1 MADAAR
7 AGDLSGPISSRGPV
21 IDMEPSIT
29 VTDAIRGAHPRV
41 LVLMA
46 TFNGER
52 WLLSQLQSI
61 AAQHDVEVS
70 LMVSDDASSDGT
82 VGLVRNFCE
91 HRLDLQMLQVSV
103 PSGSAGKNFIR
114 LMLAADPRGHDY
126 VALCDQDD
134 EWHSDKLATAADCL
148 SRSNAAG
155 YSAAVR
161 AFWPDG
167 RVSILRQSPAMTLAD
182 YVFEGA
188 GQGCTFVLRADA
200 FRAAQRLM
208 EQHRKLLDPLHYHDW
223 LLYALCRAQ
232 GQSWLFDARP
242 CMRYRQ
248 HAGNDTG
255 ARSNGAGLMKRLR
268 LIHSGWYGVQVETIA
283 RVCVAASGARSV
295 GALRYLALID
305 SSGSPLIARLRLCTF
320 VMLHGRRRFTDRC
333 VLLLAAAAAKL
344 SSAAGRS

>member
-1 MADAAR
+1 MPPTPTTAPNAPAVR
-7 AGDLSGPISSRGPV
+7 R
-21 IDMEPSIT
+21 
-29 VTDAIRGAHPRV
+29 PRV

-46 TFNGER
+46 TFNGEQ
-52 WLLSQLQSI
+52 WLQSQLQSI
-61 AAQHDVEVS
+61 AAQQDVELS

-82 VGLVRNFCE
+82 VGLLRDFCA
-91 HRLDLQMLQVSV
+91 HRLDLRLIQASV

-114 LMLAADPRGHDY
+114 LMLAADPSGHDY

-134 EWHSDKLATAADCL
+134 EWHPDKLSRASDCL
-148 SRSNAAG
+148 ARSTAAG

-167 RVSILRQSPAMTLAD
+167 RVSTLKQSPATTLAD

-208 EQHRKLLDPLHYHDW
+208 EQHRELLEPLHYHDW
-223 LLYALCRAQ
+223 LLYALFRAQ
-232 GQSWLFDARP
+232 GQNWLFDARP
-242 CMRYRQ
+242 CMQYRQ

-268 LIHSGWYGVQVETIA
+268 LIRSGWYGAQVETMA
-283 RVCVAASGARSV
+283 RVCVAAVGSRGIGARC
-295 GALRYLALID
+295 YLSLID
-305 SSGSPLIARLRLCTF
+305 SSRSTLTLRLRLCAF
-320 VMLHGRRRFTDRC
+320 VMVHGRRRFTDRC
-333 VLLLAAAAAKL
+333 VLLLAATGNML
-344 SSAAGRS
+344 SRPKRER

>member
-1 MADAAR
+1 MTEMEPNMAAAR
-7 AGDLSGPISSRGPV
+7 TAGAKS
-21 IDMEPSIT
+21 
-29 VTDAIRGAHPRV
+29 PRI

-46 TFNGER
+46 TFNGEQ
-52 WLLSQLQSI
+52 WLRSQLQSI
-61 AAQHDVEVS
+61 AAQQNVELS

-82 VGLVRNFCE
+82 VEVLRTFCA
-91 HRLDLQMLQVSV
+91 HRLELRLLQASV

-114 LMLAADPRGHDY
+114 LMLAADPSGHDY

-134 EWHSDKLATAADCL
+134 EWHADKLSRAADCL
-148 SRSNAAG
+148 VRSDAAG

-167 RVSILRQSPAMTLAD
+167 RVSILRQSPATTLAD

-208 EQHRKLLDPLHYHDW
+208 ERHRELLEPLHYHDW

-232 GQSWLFDARP
+232 GRTWLFDARP
-242 CMRYRQ
+242 CMQYRQ
-248 HAGNDTG
+248 HAANDTG

-268 LIHSGWYGVQVETIA
+268 LIRSGWYGLQVEAMA
-283 RVCVAASGARSV
+283 RVCVAAAGTRSV
-295 GALRYLALID
+295 GASRYLALID
-305 SSGSPLIARLRLCTF
+305 SSRSALVVRMRLGAF
-320 VMLHGRRRFTDRC
+320 VMLHGRRRFTDR
-333 VLLLAAAAAKL
+333 VALLLAAAGNMMSRPK
-344 SSAAGRS
+344 RDQ